1 MKNEGTIILNALA
14 MRHNQQV
21 FDQAADTIEKFI
33 GDGFYVWV
41 NLPNGDQIV
50 LPKGSEIKSCEVRFF
65 KEVK

>member
-1 MKNEGTIILNALA
+1 MKNEGAIILTSLA

-21 FDQAADTIEKFI
+21 FDNAAKTIESFI

-41 NLPNGDQIV
+41 NLPNGEQIV

-65 KEVK
+65 